1 MHLLARRASKQNE
14 VQLMIQHAIM
24 TEPED
29 AQHDEGSFRREQHD
43 RPLIIRSAELLQGRR
58 ELWIEHGDEMY
69 RLRLTRSGKLYL
81 TK

>member
-1 MHLLARRASKQNE
+1 
-14 VQLMIQHAIM
+14 MIQHAVM

-29 AQHDEGSFRREQHD
+29 VQHDEGSSHPESPD
-43 RPLIIRSAELLQGRR
+43 RPLIVQSAELLQGRR